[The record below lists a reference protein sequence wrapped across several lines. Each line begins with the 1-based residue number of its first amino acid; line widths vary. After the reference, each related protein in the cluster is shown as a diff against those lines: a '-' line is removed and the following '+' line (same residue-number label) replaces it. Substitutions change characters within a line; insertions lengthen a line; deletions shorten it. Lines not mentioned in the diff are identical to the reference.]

1 MPEELETLIT
11 ALFLLLWRGLGVGG
25 VWPPAFVFVPLFL
38 PRYADL
44 RGSVDAI
51 VVCHGSEITSK

>member
-11 ALFLLLWRGLGVGG
+11 ALFLLL
-25 VWPPAFVFVPLFL
+25 WPPAFVFVPLFL